1 MINKIKEQI
10 DNKKISVKEI
20 AEEYIAKAQNSNP
33 ELNAYIS
40 ITEDYALSHLP
51 NDPRNKLSGIP
62 GIIKDNIN
70 IRGIRTTAGSR
81 ILESYVSPYSASV
94 VSNLSDF
101 TLIGKGNMDA
111 FAFGSSTENSGYGV
125 THNPLDTK
133 RVAGGSSGGVAA
145 AVASGSALFG
155 IGTDTGGSVRQP
167 ASFCGVVGLKP
178 TYGLCSRYGLIA
190 MGSSFDTPGV
200 IAGDVYDT
208 AYVLNEIA
216 KYDKK
221 DSTSIKVPKQDY
233 TKFKDI
239 KGLKVGVLD
248 FSKDGVD
255 PDIIDSFENSVKTIK
270 SLGCEVK
277 TIDLAHLK
285 YSLAVYYILV
295 PSEISANLA
304 RYDGIRFG
312 HHPEKTKDNN
322 FESLNDF
329 YIEARS
335 KFEDEVKRRIM
346 IGTYTLSSGYYDA
359 YFNKALKVRNIIKQ
373 EIKDA
378 FLDVDVIISPT
389 TPSVAF
395 EIGKKIE
402 NPLSM
407 YLSDIFTVSSNIV
420 GIPAISIPNGY
431 YNKLPTGLQIMGRS
445 FDESTILS
453 LANLIEQKLWKP

>member
-1 MINKIKEQI
+1 MIDKLKEQI
-10 DNKKISVKEI
+10 DNKKISVEDVAK
-20 AEEYIAKAQNSNP
+20 EYISKAKKLNP

-40 ITEDYALSHLP
+40 ITEDYALSHLSYSP
-51 NDPRNKLSGIP
+51 QNKLSGIP

-70 IRGIRTTAGSR
+70 IKGLRTTAGSR
-81 ILESYVSPYSASV
+81 ILENYISPYSASV
-94 VSNLSDF
+94 VLNLSDF
-101 TLIGKGNMDA
+101 TLVGKGNMDA

-125 THNPLDTK
+125 THNPLDKT

-145 AVASGSALFG
+145 AIASGSALFG

-200 IAGDVYDT
+200 ITRNVYDS

-221 DSTSIKVPKQDY
+221 DSTSMKVAKQDY
-233 TKFKDI
+233 TKFRDI
-239 KGLKVGVLD
+239 KDLRVGVLN
-248 FSKDGVD
+248 FSEEGVD
-255 PDIIDSFENSVKTIK
+255 SDVIDAFSNSIKTIK
-270 SLGCEVK
+270 SLGCKVK
-277 TIDLAHLK
+277 TIDLPHLK

-312 HHPEKTKDNN
+312 NHPEKTEDNN
-322 FESLNDF
+322 FESLSDF
-329 YIEARS
+329 YVEARS
-335 KFEDEVKRRIM
+335 KFEDEVKRRII

-373 EIKDA
+373 EIKNA

-395 EIGKKIE
+395 KIGKKIE

-407 YLSDIFTVSSNIV
+407 YLSDIFTVSSNIA

-445 FDESTILS
+445 FGESTILS
-453 LANLIEQKLWKP
+453 LANFIEQKLWK